1 MKKLFVCILALL
13 FALTACAVAE
23 EAPALTETAA
33 QGDGYTIAYDA
44 TAFAFYR
51 DGVIE
56 GTTCSCPRRTP
67 SARCTCWSPRGGR
80 AGRGGFLHR
89 RELHRRG
96 RDRACQ
102 RPACAHIHAGARGPW
117 ATPPTS
123 SKMAMTPGAYS
134 ASARSRR
141 RPTHS
146 ACSTSPI
153 HSPLRPRP
161 RRLPQPSRN
170 DGSATQAPPP
180 RNAWGGACR
189 IPGTNCQSVHP
200 PSAGSLWPFAPV
212 QRQARRAPSTPS
224 KAGTATRCQQLR
236 QKLQP

>member
-56 GTTCSCPRRTP
+56 GTDLLVPTQDAVSPGVP
-67 SARCTCWSPRGGR
+67 AGLPRGGR

-102 RPACAHIHAGARGPW
+102 RPACAHIHAGARGVGY
-117 ATPPTS
+117 T
-123 SKMAMTPGAYS
+123 AY
-134 ASARSRR
+134 
-141 RPTHS
+141 
-146 ACSTSPI
+146 I
-153 HSPLRPRP
+153 VE
-161 RRLPQPSRN
+161 N
-170 DGSATQAPPP
+170 GDD
-180 RNAWGGACR
+180 AWCILCVCA
-189 IPGTNCQSVHP
+189 
-200 PSAGSLWPFAPV
+200 
-212 QRQARRAPSTPS
+212 
-224 KAGTATRCQQLR
+224 QQEE
-236 QKLQP
+236 

>member
-23 EAPALTETAA
+23 EAPALAETAA

-56 GTTCSCPRRTP
+56 GTDLLVPTQD
-67 SARCTCWSPRGGR
+67 AVSPVYLLVSRVEDVQAEVDSFTGENYTDAGGTVL
-80 AGRGGFLHR
+80 A
-89 RELHRRG
+89 
-96 RDRACQ
+96 Q

-161 RRLPQPSRN
+161 RRP
-170 DGSATQAPPP
+170 ATA
-180 RNAWGGACR
+180 
-189 IPGTNCQSVHP
+189 
-200 PSAGSLWPFAPV
+200 V
-212 QRQARRAPSTPS
+212 QE
-224 KAGTATRCQQLR
+224 
-236 QKLQP
+236 